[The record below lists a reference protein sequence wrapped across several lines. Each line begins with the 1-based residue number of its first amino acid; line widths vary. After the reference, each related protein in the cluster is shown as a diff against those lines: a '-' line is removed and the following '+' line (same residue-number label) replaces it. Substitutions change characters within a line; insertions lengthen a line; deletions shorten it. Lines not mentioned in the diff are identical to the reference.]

1 MKILVVA
8 ATQRELEPGLKFY
21 QKGEAGT
28 HSVSFHCSGVG
39 LTAAAIAITR
49 LALQHSPDL
58 IIQAGIAGCF
68 QEQLSIGDVVFIQSD
83 RQADLGVWEN
93 DQWKNVHDLSLINSN
108 EFPYTNEQLINPYLP
123 AFDFMQ
129 LPQVMAVSVNQI
141 TTSQHMINYW
151 TNQRPAPAIESM
163 EGAALHESCLR
174 LNVPFLQLRS
184 VSNYIG
190 ERNKAHWNIPLAID
204 RLNQTLIRLLQ
215 QLPHQSL
222 SLPTPQQP

>member
-8 ATQRELEPGLKFY
+8 ATQRELEPVFKFF
-21 QKGEAGT
+21 QDSKSDA
-28 HSVSFHCSGVG
+28 HSVSFHCTGVG

-49 LALQHSPDL
+49 LALQYSPDL
-58 IIQAGIAGCF
+58 IIQTGIAGCF
-68 QEQLSIGDVVFIQSD
+68 QEHLSIGDVVFIQSD

-108 EFPYTNEQLINPYLP
+108 EFPYTNELLINPYLP

-141 TTSQHMINYW
+141 TTDQRMISHW
-151 TNQRPAPAIESM
+151 KNQRPAPTIESM
-163 EGAALHESCLR
+163 EGAALHESCLK
-174 LNVPFLQLRS
+174 LNVPFLQLRA

-204 RLNQTLIRLLQ
+204 RLNKTLIRLLQ

-222 SLPTPQQP
+222 SLSTSQQP